1 MGSNYHNGDVSY
13 NNTIYTAESG
23 VHLSELSLGEDW
35 EGRPASDWSVQRIG
49 VLQSKIERYTYQ
61 IYHSSRYGKHN
72 LSKLIPRH
80 ILVQYANESF
90 GFDGWRTDIEFIEIR
105 DGFPISTSSV
115 NITNDMKEDEQLN
128 HDNNEMVTVI
138 AEASVKVTLKDGT
151 NTRMPGFSRA
161 TTKSKAES
169 FNKAKKEAVNDA
181 LKKALLSF
189 EKIIIEHDIKVE
201 NNFYVDGLYGS
212 KVQ

>member
-1 MGSNYHNGDVSY
+1 MSYHADVSY
-13 NNTIYTAESG
+13 DSTVYTAGPG
-23 VHLSELSLGEDW
+23 VQVSELTLGEDW

-61 IYHSSRYGKHN
+61 IYHSNRYGKHN

-90 GFDGWRTDIEFIEIR
+90 GFDGWRMDIEFIETR
-105 DGFPISTSSV
+105 DGFPLSTSSV
-115 NITNDMKEDEQLN
+115 NVSKHVQQQQDGKEDGNDE
-128 HDNNEMVTVI
+128 HEMVTVI
-138 AEASVKVTLKDGT
+138 AEASVKITLKDGT

-161 TTKSKAES
+161 TTKSKSES

-201 NNFYVDGLYGS
+201 SNFYVDGLYGS

>member
-1 MGSNYHNGDVSY
+1 MSSYHNDVSY
-13 NNTIYTAESG
+13 DNTVYTAGPG
-23 VHLSELSLGEDW
+23 VHVSELSLGEVW

-80 ILVQYANESF
+80 VLVQYANEAF
-90 GFDGWRTDIEFIEIR
+90 GYDGWKTDIEFIETR
-105 DGFPISTSSV
+105 DGFPVSTSSV
-115 NITNDMKEDEQLN
+115 NISKLNEEHEQGQE
-128 HDNNEMVTVI
+128 HEMVTVI